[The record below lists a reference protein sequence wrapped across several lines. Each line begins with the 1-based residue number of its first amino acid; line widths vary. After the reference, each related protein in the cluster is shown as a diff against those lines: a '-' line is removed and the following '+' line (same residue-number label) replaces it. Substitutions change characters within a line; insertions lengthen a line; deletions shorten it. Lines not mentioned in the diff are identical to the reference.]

1 MIHKDGVRKSHEA
14 LVRGLANSAHEDGEE
29 EYAMPIVINLPKHDR
44 PHRNDVL
51 VATGQAVVAVVLDP
65 RAAANPEFD
74 RWYGKRIR
82 KITRRARNAAWE
94 HVQEVPGV
102 TVTFDTAQVRAF
114 TPAPVHATDQRI
126 DKLQIGGT
134 DIPADGCQGSSQG
147 ICTVFIDSSL
157 TMSLGKAAAQVGH
170 ATMLFAAEL
179 PADEAVSWAEAGFPL
194 AVREVDHEEFV
205 AQCAQRGAV
214 VVRDA
219 GFTEVVPG
227 SCTAVA
233 VPTAAQ

>member
-1 MIHKDGVRKSHEA
+1 MIDEEGVKQSHA
-14 LVRGLANSAHEDGEE
+14 AMVRGLENSAHEDGER
-29 EYAMPIVINLPKHDR
+29 EYAMPLVINLPKHDK
-44 PHRNDVL
+44 PHRYDVL
-51 VATGQAVVAVVLDP
+51 VAAGQAVLAVVLDP
-65 RAAANPEFD
+65 RAAVNPEFA

-94 HVQEVPGV
+94 HVQEVPGI
-102 TVTFDTAQVRAF
+102 TVRYHTAEVRAF
-114 TPAPVHATDQRI
+114 VPAPVHATDQRI
-126 DKLQIGGT
+126 NKLQIGGT
-134 DIPADGCQGSSQG
+134 EIAADGCQGSSQG

-179 PADEAVSWAEAGFPL
+179 SADEAVSWAEAGFPL